1 VSNSLST
8 LSGVTRT
15 QPGRARP
22 LPPDERRAALIAAT
36 VPIVCELG
44 PKVTTRQIAAA
55 AGVAEGTIFRV
66 FVDKEALVKAAVD
79 AVLDPLPVVAEINGI
94 DLDLP
99 LRERVVA
106 LTTIMQRRLIR
117 VFRLMTLMGMAGP
130 PEKLNGH
137 RRITHTTNDP
147 LLTVAAAVL
156 APDADK
162 FRRPVP
168 EVVRI
173 LRLLTFS
180 GSHPLISDGNTLS
193 AAQIVSIALD
203 GLLAAEPHT
212 EPHDEPSGES

>member
-1 VSNSLST
+1 VN
-8 LSGVTRT
+8 RT
-15 QPGRARP
+15 PAGRARP

-36 VPIVCELG
+36 VPLVCEQG
-44 PKVTTRQIAAA
+44 TNVTTRQIAEA

-66 FVDKEALVKAAVD
+66 FVDKEELVKAAVG
-79 AVLDPLPVVAEINGI
+79 AVLDPVPAVAEINAI

-99 LRERVVA
+99 LRERMVA

-117 VFRLMTLMGMAGP
+117 VFRLMALMGVTGR
-130 PEKLNGH
+130 PENIKGH
-137 RRITHTTNDP
+137 RDTVRPAND
-147 LLTVAAAVL
+147 LILGAAAGVL
-156 APDADK
+156 APDADR

-180 GSHPLISDGNTLS
+180 ASHPLISDGDTLS

-203 GLLAAEPHT
+203 GLLDAEPHT
-212 EPHDEPSGES
+212 DSSGES